1 MSVNDHSVTS
11 VTWLPE
17 ALNLFMIPQH
27 IEMQATLPDNDEE
40 RVLLKLISHEPC
52 HIDELIRASEL
63 ATTTV
68 SATLAMMELK
78 GMIRQI
84 GGMQYVLAR

>member
-1 MSVNDHSVTS
+1 MVT
-11 VTWLPE
+11 VE
-17 ALNLFMIPQH
+17 ALNLFMIPQLV
-27 IEMQATLPDNDEE
+27 EMQAVLPDNDDE

-52 HIDELIRASEL
+52 HVDDLIRDSGL

-68 SATLAMMELK
+68 SSTLMMMELK
-78 GMIRQI
+78 GMIKQV